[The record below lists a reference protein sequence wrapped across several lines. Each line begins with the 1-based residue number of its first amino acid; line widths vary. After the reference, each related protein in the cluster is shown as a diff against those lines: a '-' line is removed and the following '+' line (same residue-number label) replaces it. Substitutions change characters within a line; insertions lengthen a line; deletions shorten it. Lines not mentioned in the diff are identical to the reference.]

1 MLEGLG
7 FVVLCGLGLLGL
19 VLFIILPSSIRII
32 QEWER
37 GVIFRLGRLAG
48 IKGPGVRFILPIVD
62 RMQKVS
68 MQRDVIDVPP
78 QDVITSDNVTVSVN
92 AVAFY
97 RVFDP
102 AKAIIDV
109 RDFRQQTFQLVQTTL
124 RSVVGQF
131 EMDHILKERD
141 SVNVRVQ
148 TLVDEATEPF
158 GVKVGGVEIKDVG
171 LPQSMQRAMAKEA
184 EAERERRAKVIHAT
198 GEFQAAQQLADAAEL
213 MAEHP
218 AALQLRFL
226 QTLTEISVEKNSTI
240 IFPVP
245 VDIISG
251 LTNMIKAVEDRMGS
265 GDNSR

>member
-1 MLEGLG
+1 MNAGGFIAILCIVGFGGLA
-7 FVVLCGLGLLGL
+7 L
-19 VLFIILPSSIRII
+19 VASALRIV

-37 GVIFRLGRLAG
+37 GVIFRLGRFAG
-48 IKGPGVRFILPIVD
+48 VRGPGVQLILPVVD
-62 RMQKVS
+62 RLQKVS
-68 MQRDVIDVPP
+68 LQRDVIDVPP
-78 QDVITSDNVTVSVN
+78 QDVITADNVTVSVN

-124 RSVVGQF
+124 RSVIGQF
-131 EMDHILKERD
+131 KLDELLKDRETI
-141 SVNVRVQ
+141 NGRVQ
-148 TLVDEATEPF
+148 NLVDEATEPF
-158 GVKVGGVEIKDVG
+158 GIKVGSVEVKDVG

-184 EAERERRAKVIHAT
+184 EAERERRAKIIHAT
-198 GEFQAAQQLADAAEL
+198 GEMQAATHLREAADIIAGQ
-213 MAEHP
+213 P

-245 VDIISG
+245 IDIFTAFKDMMTSVNG
-251 LTNMIKAVEDRMGS
+251 RAAAED
-265 GDNSR
+265 